1 MLGSILQR
9 RLAATGAAVATGVA
23 ISPIQT
29 AYAEAPPHSSS
40 SSKKPM
46 YDADEE
52 DSSNSSILRK
62 IEKSATQPATS
73 QPDSPSPQAPT
84 LIKTRSPT
92 PTDQLAE
99 QIRHARLF
107 LYRHSLVAENSF
119 NDAVARVLRAESQF
133 TSTIASLAPP
143 RESGERLLPGG
154 IYVLVSAMAGS
165 IVSRNRGILLRTASP
180 IAVGTVAAWSLL
192 PITMRNVSDLVWEY
206 EKKVPALAE
215 NHLYLQYVAEH
226 SVQQAIRVSGDAR
239 VWMESKIGQGRETL
253 EKWISKGL

>member
-1 MLGSILQR
+1 MG
-9 RLAATGAAVATGVA
+9 TA
-23 ISPIQT
+23 IHPIQT
-29 AYAEAPPHSSS
+29 AYAEAPPHSSYP
-40 SSKKPM
+40 SKKPM
-46 YDADEE
+46 YDADE
-52 DSSNSSILRK
+52 DSSNGSSSGILRK
-62 IEKSATQPATS
+62 IEKTAIKPVTS
-73 QPDSPSPQAPT
+73 QPDTPSLQTPT
-84 LIKTRSPT
+84 LMKSRSPT

-99 QIRHARLF
+99 QIRHVRLF

-119 NDAVARVLRAESQF
+119 NDTVARVLHAESQF

-180 IAVGTVAAWSLL
+180 IALGTVAAWSLL

-226 SVQQAIRVSGDAR
+226 SVQQAIRVGGETR

>member
-1 MLGSILQR
+1 
-9 RLAATGAAVATGVA
+9 
-23 ISPIQT
+23 
-29 AYAEAPPHSSS
+29 
-40 SSKKPM
+40 M

-52 DSSNSSILRK
+52 GSRNSNILRK
-62 IEKSATQPATS
+62 TEKSAIEPATS
-73 QPDSPSPQAPT
+73 QPETPSLQAPT
-84 LIKTRSPT
+84 LTKTSSPA

-99 QIRHARLF
+99 QIRHVRLF

-119 NDAVARVLRAESQF
+119 NNTVARVLRAESQF

-180 IAVGTVAAWSLL
+180 IAVGTIAAWSLL
-192 PITMRNVSDLVWEY
+192 PITMRNVSDLMWEY
-206 EKKVPALAE
+206 EKKVPAVAE

-226 SVQQAIRVSGDAR
+226 SVQQAIRVGSETR
-239 VWMESKIGQGRETL
+239 VWMESKIGQSRETL

>member
-9 RLAATGAAVATGVA
+9 RLAATGAAVAMGVA
-23 ISPIQT
+23 INPIQT
-29 AYAEAPPHSSS
+29 AYAEAPPHSSYL
-40 SSKKPM
+40 SKKPM

-52 DSSNSSILRK
+52 ESSSIRRK
-62 IEKSATQPATS
+62 IEKSALQPVTS
-73 QPDSPSPQAPT
+73 QPDTPSPQATIVKP
-84 LIKTRSPT
+84 SAPT

-99 QIRHARLF
+99 QIRHVRLF

-119 NDAVARVLRAESQF
+119 NDTVARVLHAESQF

-239 VWMESKIGQGRETL
+239 VWMESKIGQGREAI
-253 EKWISKGL
+253 EKLISKGL